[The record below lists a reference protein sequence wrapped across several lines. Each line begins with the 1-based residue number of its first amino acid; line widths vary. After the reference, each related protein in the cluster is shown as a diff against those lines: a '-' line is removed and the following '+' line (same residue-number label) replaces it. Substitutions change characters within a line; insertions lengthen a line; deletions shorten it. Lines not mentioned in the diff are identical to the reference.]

1 MLNEGFIFVGIAI
14 NAIGTIYY
22 LKDTIKGKIKPNKV
36 TFLMWFIAALV
47 AFFAQVTQ
55 GVGIQSLVTLSFGL
69 FPFSIF
75 IASFLN
81 KKAYWK
87 ISVFDSLCGVLSLI
101 GLMLWQLTGI
111 GNIAILFSIFAEGW
125 ATLPTVIKSYTHP
138 ETELAWTY
146 LASVVGSIFALLTI
160 RNYSFTN
167 SSFVIFYTFEMSLVF
182 IFSQFRI
189 GKRITLK
196 L

>member
-1 MLNEGFIFVGIAI
+1 MTDSAPVLTFSLTIIYQTVTTKVRIRISDILYRMLNEGFIFVGIAI

-75 IASFLN
+75 INPPQDNTASS
-81 KKAYWK
+81 KCGEK
-87 ISVFDSLCGVLSLI
+87 IIFSIILYP
-101 GLMLWQLTGI
+101 
-111 GNIAILFSIFAEGW
+111 ILF
-125 ATLPTVIKSYTHP
+125 
-138 ETELAWTY
+138 
-146 LASVVGSIFALLTI
+146 
-160 RNYSFTN
+160 
-167 SSFVIFYTFEMSLVF
+167 
-182 IFSQFRI
+182 
-189 GKRITLK
+189 
-196 L
+196 